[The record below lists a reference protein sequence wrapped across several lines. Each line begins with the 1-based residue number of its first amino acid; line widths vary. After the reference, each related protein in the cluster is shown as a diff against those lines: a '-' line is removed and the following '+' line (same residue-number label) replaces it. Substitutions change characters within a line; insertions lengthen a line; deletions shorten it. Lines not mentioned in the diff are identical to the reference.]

1 MPAAVVLQHQ
11 ASDINVGCFVQDTVA
26 YCGRTALSAASAD
39 DGREVSLDD
48 LDYVEGAVGTENN
61 GIRMIETD
69 SRTMDLD
76 DLDYVEGT
84 VRTESNGLRMTENI
98 LWRVE
103 DLANLEYVEGDV
115 GAEAHGIKI
124 IEAPEH

>member
-1 MPAAVVLQHQ
+1 M
-11 ASDINVGCFVQDTVA
+11 
-26 YCGRTALSAASAD
+26 
-39 DGREVSLDD
+39 
-48 LDYVEGAVGTENN
+48 
-61 GIRMIETD
+61 
-69 SRTMDLD
+69 
-76 DLDYVEGT
+76 
-84 VRTESNGLRMTENI
+84 RTESNGLRMTENI

>member
-1 MPAAVVLQHQ
+1 
-11 ASDINVGCFVQDTVA
+11 
-26 YCGRTALSAASAD
+26 
-39 DGREVSLDD
+39 
-48 LDYVEGAVGTENN
+48 
-61 GIRMIETD
+61 MIETD